1 MKKQKFAILDMEETY
16 AYNLMEYLSERQ
28 SVPFETMVFGS
39 VESLRAYTQQS
50 TLDLLLVSAKMM
62 CEDIRKMDIRRIMVL
77 SEGEASGGYGDC
89 PAVYKYQSSESLVAE
104 VMSYYARQEI
114 LLQPEISLKRQVRI
128 CGVYSPVS
136 RCGKTCFALTLG
148 QILARRQLV
157 LYINLED
164 YSGFASLLER
174 QTASDISDVMYFL
187 RQNRGN
193 VILKLNSATQKLG
206 GMDYLPPAPCS
217 QDLREVS
224 LTEWIQLLNEL
235 VSFSSYETIILDIG
249 QPLGEVF
256 SLLSQCSVIYMPVC
270 DDIVSR
276 AKIAQYE
283 NLLREMDYEEILE
296 KSQKMVLPF
305 CTPMMQ
311 GEYFL
316 EQLVDGP
323 MGDFVQKLLERKLSG
338 QEDIYGPGTGGI

>member
-50 TLDLLLVSAKMM
+50 TLDLLLVSEKMM
-62 CEDIRKMDIRRIMVL
+62 CADIRQMNIRRIMVL
-77 SEGEASGGYGDC
+77 SEGEALREYGDC

-104 VMSYYARQEI
+104 VMSCYARQEI
-114 LLQPEISLKRQVRI
+114 MPQPEIALKRRVQI

-148 QILARRQLV
+148 QILAQRQPV
-157 LYINLED
+157 LYLNLED
-164 YSGFASLLER
+164 YSGFATLLER
-174 QTASDISDVMYFL
+174 QTVSDISDVMYFL

-193 VILKLNSATQKLG
+193 VVLKLNSAMQKLG

-217 QDLREVS
+217 QDLREIN
-224 LTEWIQLLNEL
+224 LAEWIQLLNEL

-249 QPLGEVF
+249 QPVGEVF

-276 AKIAQYE
+276 AKTDQYE
-283 NLLREMDYEEILE
+283 NLLREMDYGEILE
-296 KSQKMVLPF
+296 KSHKMVLPF

-323 MGDFVQKLLERKLSG
+323 MGEFVRTLLKQEQSG
-338 QEDIYGPGTGGI
+338 WEDGYGTGAGGI

>member
-28 SVPFETMVFGS
+28 SMSFETLVFGS
-39 VESLRAYTQQS
+39 VENLRAYTEQS
-50 TLDLLLVSAKMM
+50 TLDLLLVSEKMM
-62 CEDIRKMDIRRIMVL
+62 CEDIRQMNIRRIMVL
-77 SEGEASGGYGDC
+77 SEGGATGEYTDC

-104 VMSYYARQEI
+104 VMSCYAHQEI
-114 LLQPEISLKRQVRI
+114 LPQPELALKRRVKV

-148 QILARRQLV
+148 YILAQHQSV

-174 QTASDISDVMYFL
+174 QASSDVSDIMYFL

-193 VILKLNSATQKLG
+193 VVLKINSAVQKLG
-206 GMDYLPPAPCS
+206 GMDYLPPVFCS
-217 QDLREVS
+217 QDLREIN
-224 LTEWIQLLNEL
+224 LAEWIQLLNEL
-235 VSFSSYETIILDIG
+235 VSFSTYETIILDIG
-249 QPLGEVF
+249 QPVGEVF
-256 SLLSQCSVIYMPVC
+256 SLLSQCSVIYTPVC

-276 AKIAQYE
+276 AKTEQYE
-283 NLLREMDYEEILE
+283 DLLREMDYEEILD
-296 KSQKMVLPF
+296 KSRRMVLPF
-305 CTPMMQ
+305 CTPMLQ

-316 EQLVDGP
+316 EQLADSA
-323 MGDFVQKLLERKLSG
+323 MGDFVRAMLEEEAYGSG
-338 QEDIYGPGTGGI
+338 AGRI